1 MKKIFLLL
9 MVVAIL
15 TTSSF
20 AVTFSD
26 LPEGHWA
33 KGCVEEVVGVGVVVL
48 LVFVS
53 TNL

>member
-9 MVVAIL
+9 MVVIVL

-20 AVTFSD
+20 AQTTFSD

-33 KGCVEEVVGVGVVVL
+33 KGAVEEMVKQVVEL
-48 LVFVS
+48 
-53 TNL
+53 NLT